1 MPERSHLVMGA
12 DVNAAS
18 YNSCAMAPHKA
29 SELAFRFAAAYISY
43 VAHKPRVERTLKDIR
58 GSLAESHVIAQ
69 YPMSGIAIDITTP
82 PAAHV

>member
-1 MPERSHLVMGA
+1 MPERAHLVMGA
-12 DVNAAS
+12 DVNAAF

-29 SELAFRFAAAYISY
+29 SEFWHSGSRAHTS
-43 VAHKPRVERTLKDIR
+43 AHKPGVDRTLKDIR
-58 GSLAESHVIAQ
+58 GSLAESHVIVQ